1 MSRTA
6 YRSTAAFSETAAAYA
21 ATMAPA
27 LAPVAAEVVRRAAL
41 IAGETVLDAGTG
53 TGTAAR
59 LALGDG
65 RRVMGLDAAPG
76 MLDIARAEEPA
87 IEWVEADFGAI
98 PLGDGSVDAVIAAH
112 ALLFADDRVA
122 VLREWRRV
130 TRPGGR
136 LSISVPGPS
145 DVVPGAIFGTVYDRY
160 GVGGGA
166 GDYPDQA
173 ILAGWAEAAGW
184 AEIETDADAA
194 ATIDL
199 PDAAAFRT
207 WLRVGRPTTGW
218 SPERIEAFATDLM
231 AAAPRRADG
240 AFAIPFGALYLTAR
254 RPS

>member
-6 YRSTAAFSETAAAYA
+6 YRSPAAFSDTAAAYA
-21 ATMAPA
+21 ATMAPS
-27 LAPVAAEVVRRAAL
+27 LTPVAAEVVRRAAL
-41 IAGETVLDAGTG
+41 AAGETVLDAGTG

-65 RRVMGLDAAPG
+65 RHLIGLDAAPG
-76 MLDIARAEEPA
+76 MLDIARASEPA
-87 IEWVEADFGAI
+87 IEWIEADFGAV
-98 PLGDGSVDAVIAAH
+98 PLEAASVDAVIAAH
-112 ALLFADDRVA
+112 ALLFAADRVA

-145 DVVPGAIFGTVYDRY
+145 DVVPGAVFGHVYERY
-160 GVGGGA
+160 GVGGRA
-166 GDYPDQA
+166 DDYPDQA
-173 ILAGWAEAAGW
+173 ILAGWADAAGW
-184 AEIETDADAA
+184 ADVQTDADAS

-199 PDAAAFRT
+199 PDEDAFRT

-218 SPERIEAFATDLM
+218 SPERIEAFAADLM

-240 AFAIPFGALYLTAR
+240 SFAIPFGALYLTAR